1 MKIRFEK
8 AKMLEKLVRAMGAV
22 SSKNTHPFTEGVL
35 LETAGNRLK
44 LSTYDM
50 EKSVR
55 SSIEAEILIEGGCVI
70 NAQRLLS
77 IVRILP
83 ENEITMTVDD
93 ELLVTIQSG
102 RSSFSLHAL
111 AAKDFPQMPV
121 IVGRESFTME
131 QCVLKKMLA
140 KTAHSIAQIDQRPV
154 LCGAFFKLDLVDI
167 KSSRFVGWWNF
178 RMVLA
183 LDDEFWRAFVNTI
196 IFSVVTVF
204 LLMVV
209 TVLMASW
216 LSKNTKIHNL
226 AQTMIFTPHISSMVA
241 VGILWVLMLD
251 PQGIINQFLAI
262 FGIQGPNWLMN
273 ARTSLLSVALVTV
286 WKSIGYYCLIII
298 AGLQSLPKD
307 VYEAAR
313 LDKAS
318 RWTILRRITLP
329 LMTPT
334 LSFVFIMKF
343 INAFKSFSAIDV
355 MTQGGPQGSSMVLGY
370 WIYNAG
376 RVKFNYGFAMVGA
389 IVLTA
394 LVAVFTLLANKGF
407 RKED

>member
-1 MKIRFEK
+1 MQNLREIGSRYNELQDALDAQKAALRESRSKEERRVLRQSVAEKRSELRRFKASLSGEALRAYKDYRAIRREIRHC
-8 AKMLEKLVRAMGAV
+8 E
-22 SSKNTHPFTEGVL
+22 
-35 LETAGNRLK
+35 RLK
-44 LSTYDM
+44 RCDRVESRIFHKVNPAYIYIFPAAFHAIFFTLM
-50 EKSVR
+50 PF
-55 SSIEAEILIEGGCVI
+55 LFM
-70 NAQRLLS
+70 
-77 IVRILP
+77 IV
-83 ENEITMTVDD
+83 
-93 ELLVTIQSG
+93 
-102 RSSFSLHAL
+102 
-111 AAKDFPQMPV
+111 
-121 IVGRESFTME
+121 
-131 QCVLKKMLA
+131 
-140 KTAHSIAQIDQRPV
+140 
-154 LCGAFFKLDLVDI
+154 GAFFKLDLVDI
-167 KSSRFVGWWNF
+167 KSSKFVGWWNF
-178 RMVLA
+178 KMVLV

-196 IFSVVTVF
+196 IFAIVTVF

-209 TVLMASW
+209 TVLMSSW

-251 PQGIINQFLAI
+251 PQGIVNQILAI
-262 FGIQGPNWLMN
+262 FGIKGPNWLMDS
-273 ARTSLLSVALVTV
+273 RTSLFSVALVTV

-307 VYEAAR
+307 VYEAAK

-318 RWTILRRITLP
+318 KWTILRKITLP
-329 LMTPT
+329 LLTPT

-389 IVLTA
+389 IILTA
-394 LVAVFTLLANKGF
+394 MVAVFTLLANKGF

>member
-1 MKIRFEK
+1 MQNLREIGSRYNELQDALDAQKAALRESRSKEERRVLRQGAAEKRSELRRFKASLSGEALQAYKDYRAIRREIRHC
-8 AKMLEKLVRAMGAV
+8 E
-22 SSKNTHPFTEGVL
+22 
-35 LETAGNRLK
+35 RLK
-44 LSTYDM
+44 RCD
-50 EKSVR
+50 K
-55 SSIEAEILIEGGCVI
+55 AESRIFHKVNPAYIYIFPAAFHAIFFTLMPF
-70 NAQRLLS
+70 LFM
-77 IVRILP
+77 IV
-83 ENEITMTVDD
+83 
-93 ELLVTIQSG
+93 
-102 RSSFSLHAL
+102 
-111 AAKDFPQMPV
+111 
-121 IVGRESFTME
+121 
-131 QCVLKKMLA
+131 
-140 KTAHSIAQIDQRPV
+140 
-154 LCGAFFKLDLVDI
+154 GAFFKLDLVDI
-167 KSSRFVGWWNF
+167 KSSKFVGWWNF
-178 RMVLA
+178 KMVLV
-183 LDDEFWRAFVNTI
+183 LDNEFWRAFVNTI
-196 IFSVVTVF
+196 IFAIVTVF

-251 PQGIINQFLAI
+251 PQGIINQILAI
-262 FGIQGPNWLMN
+262 FGIKGPNWLMDS
-273 ARTSLLSVALVTV
+273 RTSLFSVALVTV

-307 VYEAAR
+307 VYEAAK

-318 RWTILRRITLP
+318 KWTILRKITLP
-329 LMTPT
+329 LLTPT
-334 LSFVFIMKF
+334 LSFVFVMKF

-389 IVLTA
+389 IILTA
-394 LVAVFTLLANKGF
+394 MVAVFTLLANKGF

>member
-1 MKIRFEK
+1 MQNLRDIGSRYNELQDALDARKAALRESRSNEERRVLRQDAAEKRSELRRFKASLSGEALRAYKDYRAIRREIRHC
-8 AKMLEKLVRAMGAV
+8 E
-22 SSKNTHPFTEGVL
+22 
-35 LETAGNRLK
+35 RLK
-44 LSTYDM
+44 RCD
-50 EKSVR
+50 K
-55 SSIEAEILIEGGCVI
+55 AESRIFHKVNPAYIYIFPAAFHAIFFTLMPF
-70 NAQRLLS
+70 LFM
-77 IVRILP
+77 IV
-83 ENEITMTVDD
+83 
-93 ELLVTIQSG
+93 
-102 RSSFSLHAL
+102 
-111 AAKDFPQMPV
+111 
-121 IVGRESFTME
+121 
-131 QCVLKKMLA
+131 
-140 KTAHSIAQIDQRPV
+140 
-154 LCGAFFKLDLVDI
+154 GAFFKLDLVDI
-167 KSSRFVGWWNF
+167 KSSKFVGWWNF
-178 RMVLA
+178 KMVLV
-183 LDDEFWRAFVNTI
+183 LDNEFWRAFVNTI
-196 IFSVVTVF
+196 IFAIVTVF

-209 TVLMASW
+209 TVLMSSW

-251 PQGIINQFLAI
+251 TQGIINQILAI
-262 FGIQGPNWLMN
+262 FGIKGPNWLMDS
-273 ARTSLLSVALVTV
+273 RTSLFSVALVTV

-307 VYEAAR
+307 VYEAAK

-318 RWTILRRITLP
+318 KWTILRKITLP
-329 LMTPT
+329 LLTPT

-389 IVLTA
+389 IILTA
-394 LVAVFTLLANKGF
+394 MVAVFTLLANKGF

>member
-1 MKIRFEK
+1 MQNLRDIGSRYNELQDALDAQKAALRESRSKEERRVLRQDAAEKRSELRRFKASLSGEALRAYKDYRAIRREIRHC
-8 AKMLEKLVRAMGAV
+8 E
-22 SSKNTHPFTEGVL
+22 
-35 LETAGNRLK
+35 RLK
-44 LSTYDM
+44 RCDKVESRIFHKVNPAYIYIFPAAFHAIFFTLM
-50 EKSVR
+50 PF
-55 SSIEAEILIEGGCVI
+55 LFM
-70 NAQRLLS
+70 
-77 IVRILP
+77 IV
-83 ENEITMTVDD
+83 
-93 ELLVTIQSG
+93 
-102 RSSFSLHAL
+102 
-111 AAKDFPQMPV
+111 
-121 IVGRESFTME
+121 
-131 QCVLKKMLA
+131 
-140 KTAHSIAQIDQRPV
+140 
-154 LCGAFFKLDLVDI
+154 GAFFKLDLVDI
-167 KSSRFVGWWNF
+167 KSSKFVGWWNF
-178 RMVLA
+178 KMVLV
-183 LDDEFWRAFVNTI
+183 LDNEFWRAFVNTI
-196 IFSVVTVF
+196 IFAIVTVF

-209 TVLMASW
+209 TVLMSSW

-251 PQGIINQFLAI
+251 PQGIINQILAI
-262 FGIQGPNWLMN
+262 FGIKGPNWLMDS
-273 ARTSLLSVALVTV
+273 RTSLFSVALVTV

-307 VYEAAR
+307 VYEAAK

-318 RWTILRRITLP
+318 KWTILRKITLP
-329 LMTPT
+329 LLTPT

-389 IVLTA
+389 IILTA
-394 LVAVFTLLANKGF
+394 MVAVFTLLANKGF

>member
-1 MKIRFEK
+1 MQNLREIGSRYNELQDALDAQKAALRESRSKEERQVLRQSVAEKRSELRRFKASLSGEALRAYKDYRAIRREIRHC
-8 AKMLEKLVRAMGAV
+8 E
-22 SSKNTHPFTEGVL
+22 
-35 LETAGNRLK
+35 RLK
-44 LSTYDM
+44 RCDRVESRIFHKVNPAYIYIFPAAFHAIFFTLM
-50 EKSVR
+50 PF
-55 SSIEAEILIEGGCVI
+55 LFM
-70 NAQRLLS
+70 
-77 IVRILP
+77 IV
-83 ENEITMTVDD
+83 
-93 ELLVTIQSG
+93 
-102 RSSFSLHAL
+102 
-111 AAKDFPQMPV
+111 
-121 IVGRESFTME
+121 
-131 QCVLKKMLA
+131 
-140 KTAHSIAQIDQRPV
+140 
-154 LCGAFFKLDLVDI
+154 GAFFKLDLVDI
-167 KSSRFVGWWNF
+167 KSSKFVGWWNF
-178 RMVLA
+178 KMVLV

-196 IFSVVTVF
+196 IFAIVTVF

-209 TVLMASW
+209 TVLMSSW

-251 PQGIINQFLAI
+251 PQGIINQILAI
-262 FGIQGPNWLMN
+262 FGIKGPNWLMDS
-273 ARTSLLSVALVTV
+273 RTSLFSVALVTV

-307 VYEAAR
+307 VYEAAK

-318 RWTILRRITLP
+318 KWTILRKITLP
-329 LMTPT
+329 LLTPT

-389 IVLTA
+389 IILTA
-394 LVAVFTLLANKGF
+394 MVAVFTLLANKGF

>member
-1 MKIRFEK
+1 MQNLREIGSRYNELQDALDARKAALRESRSKEERRVLRQDAAEKRSELRRFKASLSGEALRAYKDYRAIRREIRHC
-8 AKMLEKLVRAMGAV
+8 E
-22 SSKNTHPFTEGVL
+22 
-35 LETAGNRLK
+35 RLK
-44 LSTYDM
+44 RCDKVESRIFHKVNPAYIYIFPAAFHAIFFTLM
-50 EKSVR
+50 PF
-55 SSIEAEILIEGGCVI
+55 LFM
-70 NAQRLLS
+70 
-77 IVRILP
+77 IV
-83 ENEITMTVDD
+83 
-93 ELLVTIQSG
+93 
-102 RSSFSLHAL
+102 
-111 AAKDFPQMPV
+111 
-121 IVGRESFTME
+121 
-131 QCVLKKMLA
+131 
-140 KTAHSIAQIDQRPV
+140 
-154 LCGAFFKLDLVDI
+154 GAFFKLDLVDI
-167 KSSRFVGWWNF
+167 KSSKFVGWWNF
-178 RMVLA
+178 KMVLV
-183 LDDEFWRAFVNTI
+183 LDNEFWRAFVNTI
-196 IFSVVTVF
+196 IFAIVTVF

-209 TVLMASW
+209 TVLMSSW

-251 PQGIINQFLAI
+251 PQGIINQILAI
-262 FGIQGPNWLMN
+262 FGIKGPNWLMDS
-273 ARTSLLSVALVTV
+273 RTSLFSVALVTV

-307 VYEAAR
+307 VYEAAK

-318 RWTILRRITLP
+318 KWTILRKITLP
-329 LMTPT
+329 LLTPT

-389 IVLTA
+389 IILTA
-394 LVAVFTLLANKGF
+394 MVAVFTLLANKGF

>member
-1 MKIRFEK
+1 MQNLREIGSRYNELQDALDARKAALRESRSKEERRVLRQDAAEKRSELRRFKASLSGEALRAYKDYRAIRREIRHC
-8 AKMLEKLVRAMGAV
+8 E
-22 SSKNTHPFTEGVL
+22 
-35 LETAGNRLK
+35 RLK
-44 LSTYDM
+44 RCD
-50 EKSVR
+50 K
-55 SSIEAEILIEGGCVI
+55 AESRIFHKVNPAYIYIFPAAFHAIFFTLMPF
-70 NAQRLLS
+70 LFM
-77 IVRILP
+77 IV
-83 ENEITMTVDD
+83 
-93 ELLVTIQSG
+93 
-102 RSSFSLHAL
+102 
-111 AAKDFPQMPV
+111 
-121 IVGRESFTME
+121 
-131 QCVLKKMLA
+131 
-140 KTAHSIAQIDQRPV
+140 
-154 LCGAFFKLDLVDI
+154 GAFFKLDLVDI
-167 KSSRFVGWWNF
+167 KSSKFVGWWNF
-178 RMVLA
+178 KMVLV
-183 LDDEFWRAFVNTI
+183 LDNEFWRAFVNTI
-196 IFSVVTVF
+196 IFAIVTVF

-209 TVLMASW
+209 TVLMSSW

-251 PQGIINQFLAI
+251 PQGIINQILAI
-262 FGIQGPNWLMN
+262 FGIKGPNWLMDS
-273 ARTSLLSVALVTV
+273 RTSLFSVALVTV

-307 VYEAAR
+307 VYEAAK

-318 RWTILRRITLP
+318 KWTILRKITLP
-329 LMTPT
+329 LLTPT

-389 IVLTA
+389 IILTA
-394 LVAVFTLLANKGF
+394 MVAVFTLLANKGF

>member
-1 MKIRFEK
+1 MQNLREIGSRYNELQDALDAQKAALRESRSKEERRALRQGAAEKRSELKRFKASLSGEARQAYKDYRAIRREIRHC
-8 AKMLEKLVRAMGAV
+8 E
-22 SSKNTHPFTEGVL
+22 
-35 LETAGNRLK
+35 RLK
-44 LSTYDM
+44 RCD
-50 EKSVR
+50 K
-55 SSIEAEILIEGGCVI
+55 AESRIFHKVNPAYIYIFPAAFHAIFFTLMPF
-70 NAQRLLS
+70 LFM
-77 IVRILP
+77 IV
-83 ENEITMTVDD
+83 
-93 ELLVTIQSG
+93 
-102 RSSFSLHAL
+102 
-111 AAKDFPQMPV
+111 
-121 IVGRESFTME
+121 
-131 QCVLKKMLA
+131 
-140 KTAHSIAQIDQRPV
+140 
-154 LCGAFFKLDLVDI
+154 GAFFKLDLVDI
-167 KSSRFVGWWNF
+167 KSSKFVGWWNF
-178 RMVLA
+178 KMVLV
-183 LDDEFWRAFVNTI
+183 LDNEFWRAFVNTI
-196 IFSVVTVF
+196 IFAIVTVF

-251 PQGIINQFLAI
+251 PQGIINQILAI
-262 FGIQGPNWLMN
+262 FGIKGPNWLMDS
-273 ARTSLLSVALVTV
+273 RTSLFSVALVTV

-307 VYEAAR
+307 VYEAAK

-318 RWTILRRITLP
+318 KWTILRKITLP
-329 LMTPT
+329 LLTPT
-334 LSFVFIMKF
+334 LSFVFVMKF

-389 IVLTA
+389 IILTA
-394 LVAVFTLLANKGF
+394 MVAVFTMLANKGF

>member
-1 MKIRFEK
+1 MQNLREIGSRYNELQDALDARKAALRESRSKEERRVLRQDAAEKRSELRRFKASLSGEALRAYKDYRAIRREIRHC
-8 AKMLEKLVRAMGAV
+8 E
-22 SSKNTHPFTEGVL
+22 
-35 LETAGNRLK
+35 RLK
-44 LSTYDM
+44 RCDKVES
-50 EKSVR
+50 
-55 SSIEAEILIEGGCVI
+55 
-70 NAQRLLS
+70 
-77 IVRILP
+77 RIFHKVNP
-83 ENEITMTVDD
+83 AYIY
-93 ELLVTIQSG
+93 I
-102 RSSFSLHAL
+102 FPAAFHAIFFTL
-111 AAKDFPQMPV
+111 MPFLFM
-121 IVGRESFTME
+121 IF
-131 QCVLKKMLA
+131 
-140 KTAHSIAQIDQRPV
+140 
-154 LCGAFFKLDLVDI
+154 GAFFKLDLVDV
-167 KSSRFVGWWNF
+167 KSSKFVGWWNF
-178 RMVLA
+178 KMVLV
-183 LDDEFWRAFVNTI
+183 LDNEFWRAFVNTI
-196 IFSVVTVF
+196 IFAIVTVF

-209 TVLMASW
+209 TVLMSSW

-251 PQGIINQFLAI
+251 PQGIINQILAI
-262 FGIQGPNWLMN
+262 FGIKGPNWLMDS
-273 ARTSLLSVALVTV
+273 RTSLFSVALVTV

-307 VYEAAR
+307 VYEAAK

-318 RWTILRRITLP
+318 KWTILRKITLP
-329 LMTPT
+329 LLTPT

-389 IVLTA
+389 IILTA
-394 LVAVFTLLANKGF
+394 MVAVFTLLANKGF

>member
-1 MKIRFEK
+1 MQNLRDIGSRYNELQDALDARKAALRESRSNEERRVLRQDAAEKRSELRRFKASLSGEALRAYKDYRAIRREIRHC
-8 AKMLEKLVRAMGAV
+8 E
-22 SSKNTHPFTEGVL
+22 
-35 LETAGNRLK
+35 RLK
-44 LSTYDM
+44 RCDKVESRIFHKVNPAYIYIFPAAFHAIFFTLM
-50 EKSVR
+50 PF
-55 SSIEAEILIEGGCVI
+55 LFM
-70 NAQRLLS
+70 
-77 IVRILP
+77 IV
-83 ENEITMTVDD
+83 
-93 ELLVTIQSG
+93 
-102 RSSFSLHAL
+102 
-111 AAKDFPQMPV
+111 
-121 IVGRESFTME
+121 
-131 QCVLKKMLA
+131 
-140 KTAHSIAQIDQRPV
+140 
-154 LCGAFFKLDLVDI
+154 GAFFKLDLVDI
-167 KSSRFVGWWNF
+167 KSSKFVGWWNF
-178 RMVLA
+178 KMVLV
-183 LDDEFWRAFVNTI
+183 LDNEFWRAFVNTI
-196 IFSVVTVF
+196 IFAIVTVF

-209 TVLMASW
+209 TVLMSSW

-251 PQGIINQFLAI
+251 PQGIINQILAI
-262 FGIQGPNWLMN
+262 FGIKGPNWLMDS
-273 ARTSLLSVALVTV
+273 RTSLFSVALVTV

-307 VYEAAR
+307 VYEAAK

-318 RWTILRRITLP
+318 KWTILRKITLP
-329 LMTPT
+329 LLTPT

-389 IVLTA
+389 IILTA
-394 LVAVFTLLANKGF
+394 MVAVFTLLANKGF

>member
-1 MKIRFEK
+1 MQNLREIGSRYNELQD
-8 AKMLEKLVRAMGAV
+8 ALDAQQAA
-22 SSKNTHPFTEGVL
+22 L
-35 LETAGNRLK
+35 LESRSKEERRALRQSVAEKRSELRRFKASLSGEALRAYKDYRAIRREIRHCERLK
-44 LSTYDM
+44 RCDRVESRIFHKVNPAYIYIFPAAFHAIFFTLM
-50 EKSVR
+50 PF
-55 SSIEAEILIEGGCVI
+55 LFM
-70 NAQRLLS
+70 
-77 IVRILP
+77 IV
-83 ENEITMTVDD
+83 
-93 ELLVTIQSG
+93 
-102 RSSFSLHAL
+102 
-111 AAKDFPQMPV
+111 
-121 IVGRESFTME
+121 
-131 QCVLKKMLA
+131 
-140 KTAHSIAQIDQRPV
+140 
-154 LCGAFFKLDLVDI
+154 GAFFKLDLVDI
-167 KSSRFVGWWNF
+167 KSSKFVGWWNF
-178 RMVLA
+178 KMVLV

-196 IFSVVTVF
+196 IFAIVTVF

-209 TVLMASW
+209 TVLMSSW

-251 PQGIINQFLAI
+251 PQGIINQILAI
-262 FGIQGPNWLMN
+262 FGIKGPNWLMDS
-273 ARTSLLSVALVTV
+273 RTSLFSVALVTV

-307 VYEAAR
+307 VYEAAK

-318 RWTILRRITLP
+318 KWTILRKITLP
-329 LMTPT
+329 LLTPT

-389 IVLTA
+389 IILTA
-394 LVAVFTLLANKGF
+394 MVAVFTLLANKGF

>member
-1 MKIRFEK
+1 MQNLRDIGSRHNELQDALDARKAALRKSRSKEERRVLRQDAAEKRSELRRFKASLSGEALRAYKDYRAIRREIRHC
-8 AKMLEKLVRAMGAV
+8 E
-22 SSKNTHPFTEGVL
+22 
-35 LETAGNRLK
+35 RLK
-44 LSTYDM
+44 RCDKVESRIFHKVNPAYIYIFPAAFHAIFFTLM
-50 EKSVR
+50 PF
-55 SSIEAEILIEGGCVI
+55 LFM
-70 NAQRLLS
+70 
-77 IVRILP
+77 IV
-83 ENEITMTVDD
+83 
-93 ELLVTIQSG
+93 
-102 RSSFSLHAL
+102 
-111 AAKDFPQMPV
+111 
-121 IVGRESFTME
+121 
-131 QCVLKKMLA
+131 
-140 KTAHSIAQIDQRPV
+140 
-154 LCGAFFKLDLVDI
+154 GAFFKLDLVDI
-167 KSSRFVGWWNF
+167 KSSKFVGWWNF
-178 RMVLA
+178 KMVLV
-183 LDDEFWRAFVNTI
+183 LDNEFWKAFVNTI
-196 IFSVVTVF
+196 IFAIVTVF

-209 TVLMASW
+209 TVLMSSW

-251 PQGIINQFLAI
+251 PQGIINQILAI
-262 FGIQGPNWLMN
+262 FGIKGPNWLMDS
-273 ARTSLLSVALVTV
+273 RTSLFSVALVTV

-307 VYEAAR
+307 VYEAAK

-318 RWTILRRITLP
+318 KWTILRKITLP
-329 LMTPT
+329 LLTPT

-389 IVLTA
+389 IILTA
-394 LVAVFTLLANKGF
+394 MVAVFTLLANKGF

>member
-1 MKIRFEK
+1 MQNLREIGSRYNELQDALDAQK
-8 AKMLEKLVRAMGAV
+8 AALRES
-22 SSKNTHPFTEGVL
+22 SSKEERRALRQGAAEKRSELRRFKASLSGEALQAYKDYRAIRREIRHCE
-35 LETAGNRLK
+35 RLK
-44 LSTYDM
+44 RCD
-50 EKSVR
+50 K
-55 SSIEAEILIEGGCVI
+55 AESRIFHKI
-70 NAQRLLS
+70 NPAYIYIFPAAFHAIFFTLMPFLFM
-77 IVRILP
+77 IV
-83 ENEITMTVDD
+83 
-93 ELLVTIQSG
+93 
-102 RSSFSLHAL
+102 
-111 AAKDFPQMPV
+111 
-121 IVGRESFTME
+121 
-131 QCVLKKMLA
+131 
-140 KTAHSIAQIDQRPV
+140 
-154 LCGAFFKLDLVDI
+154 GAFFKLDLVDI
-167 KSSRFVGWWNF
+167 KSSKFVGWWNF
-178 RMVLA
+178 KMVLV
-183 LDDEFWRAFVNTI
+183 LDNEFWRAFVNTI
-196 IFSVVTVF
+196 IFAIVTVF

-251 PQGIINQFLAI
+251 PQGIINQILAI
-262 FGIQGPNWLMN
+262 FGIKGPNWLMDS
-273 ARTSLLSVALVTV
+273 RTSLFSVALVTV

-307 VYEAAR
+307 VYEAAK

-318 RWTILRRITLP
+318 KWTILRKITLP
-329 LMTPT
+329 LLTPT
-334 LSFVFIMKF
+334 LSFVFVMKF

-389 IVLTA
+389 IILTA
-394 LVAVFTLLANKGF
+394 MVAVFTLLANKGF

>member
-1 MKIRFEK
+1 MQNLREIGSRYNELQDALDAQK
-8 AKMLEKLVRAMGAV
+8 AA
-22 SSKNTHPFTEGVL
+22 L
-35 LETAGNRLK
+35 LESRSKEERRVLRQSVAEKRSELRRFKASLSGEALRAYKDYRAIRREIRHCERLK
-44 LSTYDM
+44 RCDRVESRIFHKVNPAYIYIFPAAFHAIFFTLM
-50 EKSVR
+50 PF
-55 SSIEAEILIEGGCVI
+55 LFM
-70 NAQRLLS
+70 
-77 IVRILP
+77 IV
-83 ENEITMTVDD
+83 
-93 ELLVTIQSG
+93 
-102 RSSFSLHAL
+102 
-111 AAKDFPQMPV
+111 
-121 IVGRESFTME
+121 
-131 QCVLKKMLA
+131 
-140 KTAHSIAQIDQRPV
+140 
-154 LCGAFFKLDLVDI
+154 GAFFKLDLVNI
-167 KSSRFVGWWNF
+167 KSSKFVGWWNF
-178 RMVLA
+178 KMVLV

-196 IFSVVTVF
+196 IFAIVTVF

-209 TVLMASW
+209 TVLMSSW

-251 PQGIINQFLAI
+251 PQGIINQILAI
-262 FGIQGPNWLMN
+262 FGIKGPNWLMDS
-273 ARTSLLSVALVTV
+273 RTSLFSVALVTV

-307 VYEAAR
+307 VYEAAK

-318 RWTILRRITLP
+318 KWTILRKITLP
-329 LMTPT
+329 LLTPT

-389 IVLTA
+389 IILTA
-394 LVAVFTLLANKGF
+394 MVAVFTLLANKGF

>member
-1 MKIRFEK
+1 MQNLREIGSRYNELQDALDAQK
-8 AKMLEKLVRAMGAV
+8 AA
-22 SSKNTHPFTEGVL
+22 L
-35 LETAGNRLK
+35 LESRSKEERRVLRQSVAEKRSELRRFKASLSGEALRAYKDYRAIRREIRHCERLK
-44 LSTYDM
+44 RCDRVESRIFHKVNPAYIYIFPAAFHAIFFTLM
-50 EKSVR
+50 PF
-55 SSIEAEILIEGGCVI
+55 LFM
-70 NAQRLLS
+70 
-77 IVRILP
+77 IV
-83 ENEITMTVDD
+83 
-93 ELLVTIQSG
+93 
-102 RSSFSLHAL
+102 
-111 AAKDFPQMPV
+111 
-121 IVGRESFTME
+121 
-131 QCVLKKMLA
+131 
-140 KTAHSIAQIDQRPV
+140 
-154 LCGAFFKLDLVDI
+154 GAFFKLDLVDI
-167 KSSRFVGWWNF
+167 KSSKFVGWWNF
-178 RMVLA
+178 KMVLV

-196 IFSVVTVF
+196 IFAIVTVF

-209 TVLMASW
+209 TVLMSSW

-251 PQGIINQFLAI
+251 PQGIINQILAI
-262 FGIQGPNWLMN
+262 FGIKGPNWLMDS
-273 ARTSLLSVALVTV
+273 RTSLFSVALVTV

-307 VYEAAR
+307 VYEAAK

-318 RWTILRRITLP
+318 KWTILRKITLP
-329 LMTPT
+329 LLTPT

-389 IVLTA
+389 IILTA
-394 LVAVFTLLANKGF
+394 MVAVFTLLANKGF